1 MLETKAVRMTTALL
15 RNSSIRPRSFSVLP
29 LDNANASEKNGTW
42 NEMCVGGS
50 VKDTNQDNKAK
61 DIRRQSFHLNFHVT
75 CR

>member
-61 DIRRQSFHLNFHVT
+61 DIRRQSFHLNLHVT